1 VQITAAIETAVPVV
15 GIEAPAITEPAISG
29 AGDQNQTLAVKG
41 CSRPGGGP
49 STEGGRSARSSC
61 ALGGGAE
68 AIAPLGPAL
77 SQGTHQFHRWRGM
90 KFLALKDAE
99 VWLRV
104 RASCQRLGRQ
114 RDIVLG
120 VSGQSVFAACFHGM
134 KQNRGEQEN
143 SLQEH
148 RDWGHSIAKYAPEN
162 RR

>member
-1 VQITAAIETAVPVV
+1 
-15 GIEAPAITEPAISG
+15 
-29 AGDQNQTLAVKG
+29 
-41 CSRPGGGP
+41 
-49 STEGGRSARSSC
+49 
-61 ALGGGAE
+61 
-68 AIAPLGPAL
+68 
-77 SQGTHQFHRWRGM
+77 M

-104 RASCQRLGRQ
+104 RASCQRLARQ

-148 RDWGHSIAKYAPEN
+148 RDWGYSIAKYAPEN